1 MSGAAR
7 KMSLVRLI
15 PASTAALLLLSVVPL
30 AACGS
35 DAAGSAATQADS
47 EVSEG
52 SDVGDEES
60 EEEKGAEQSGTP
72 QTVACPGEA
81 TPVDLPADFPA
92 PLPQGAVV
100 VAVEQRDGG
109 RTVVTAVV
117 PAAEPDVLAD
127 LQAAYPAAGLTLTEG
142 ETEEHDAESNF
153 TGDVTGRWGIREL
166 TDCSAP
172 ATRIDLVVRAT

>member
-1 MSGAAR
+1 MSIMRPIRACA
-7 KMSLVRLI
+7 
-15 PASTAALLLLSVVPL
+15 AALLLLSVAPL

-35 DAAGSAATQADS
+35 DATGDTPSAAAAQGESGDGDS
-47 EVSEG
+47 T
-52 SDVGDEES
+52 
-60 EEEKGAEQSGTP
+60 GAEQSGTP
-72 QTVACPGEA
+72 QTVDCPGEA
-81 TPVDLPADFPA
+81 TAVDLPAGFPA
-92 PLPQGAVV
+92 PLPKGAVV
-100 VAVEQRDGG
+100 VAVQERDGG

-166 TDCSAP
+166 TDCAEP
-172 ATRIDLVVRAT
+172 ATRIDLVVRAS

>member
-1 MSGAAR
+1 MPI
-7 KMSLVRLI
+7 MRLM
-15 PASTAALLLLSVVPL
+15 PACTAALLLLSVAPL

-35 DAAGSAATQADS
+35 DANGDTATASAAPAQG
-47 EVSEG
+47 G
-52 SDVGDEES
+52 SGDGR
-60 EEEKGAEQSGTP
+60 GAEQSGTP
-72 QTVACPGEA
+72 QTVDCPGNA
-81 TPVDLPADFPA
+81 KAVDLPADFPA
-92 PLPQGAVV
+92 PLPKGAVV
-100 VAVEQRDGG
+100 VAVQERDGG

-166 TDCSAP
+166 SDCAEP
-172 ATRIDLVVRAT
+172 ATRIDLVVRAS

>member
-1 MSGAAR
+1 M
-7 KMSLVRLI
+7 RLI
-15 PASTAALLLLSVVPL
+15 PACAAALLLLSVAPL
-30 AACGS
+30 AACGG
-35 DAAGSAATQADS
+35 GSADATATAGKSEDADAQ
-47 EVSEG
+47 G
-52 SDVGDEES
+52 NGD
-60 EEEKGAEQSGTP
+60 EQSGTP
-72 QTVACPGEA
+72 QTVDCPA
-81 TPVDLPADFPA
+81 KAKAVDLPADFPA

-100 VAVEQRDGG
+100 VAVQERDGG

-166 TDCSAP
+166 SNCSEA
-172 ATRIDLVVRAT
+172 ATRIDLVVRAS